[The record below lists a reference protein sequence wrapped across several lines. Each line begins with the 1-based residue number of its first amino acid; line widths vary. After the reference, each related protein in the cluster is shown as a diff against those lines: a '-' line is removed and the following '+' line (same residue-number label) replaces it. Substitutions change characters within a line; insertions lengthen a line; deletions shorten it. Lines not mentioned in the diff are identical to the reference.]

1 MSDERRETIDA
12 SHVSRLASPCVS
24 CLASRAFV
32 GPNWPTHPFEHLF
45 SEPSRNGFY
54 SPNPTGPISAK
65 IIGMGTLF
73 HSDLVRAVDSQ
84 ETNISP
90 TEFDRFSVRSGDL
103 LFGRRSLVE
112 SGAGKVSLVCSL
124 SESAIFESSLI
135 RVRLNENLA
144 LPQFYL
150 YFFKS
155 RHGRSIVSSI
165 VTGTNVK
172 GIRSSELSKI
182 LVPLPPLSEQRR
194 IVDIL
199 SAYDDLIENNRK
211 RIALLEESAR
221 RLYKE
226 WFGKAGRQGFC
237 GRQEKRDL
245 GHVSCLVSHVQFRV
259 TTLGDICKTIGG
271 GTPKTGVAEYWDG
284 DIPWVVPTD
293 ITRNFCMA
301 LLDTERKITLAG
313 LQKSS
318 AKMLPERTI
327 LMTSRASVGYFGMAD
342 FPVCTNQ
349 GFISIIPNRDI
360 WRWYLLFNLMSRV
373 EEIRGKAKG
382 STFPEI
388 SKSSFRGMDIAIPS
402 DDVLVKFNGFV
413 EPLIKQVYTLAKQ
426 SRTLAAARDALLP
439 WLMRNQTCSSFS

>member
-12 SHVSRLASPCVS
+12 SHVSRLTSPRVS

-194 IVDIL
+194 IVGIL

-226 WFGKAGRQGFC
+226 WFVRLRFPGHERVPVEDGVPKGWSWAPLSEVANVVMGQSPESESYNSEGIGLPFHQGVTGFRFRYPENEMWCSAGTRFA
-237 GRQEKRDL
+237 EA
-245 GHVSCLVSHVQFRV
+245 
-259 TTLGDICKTIGG
+259 GDILFSVRAPVGRINVAKERIVIGRGLSAMREKTNRQSWLLYTLKHHFNKEDLIGG
-271 GTPKTGVAEYWDG
+271 GCIFASTTKKELLSVRLLCPKEELVARFEELVRPIDEQ
-284 DIPWVVPTD
+284 ISNLNSQT
-293 ITRNFCMA
+293 IS
-301 LLDTERKITLAG
+301 LA
-313 LQKSS
+313 
-318 AKMLPERTI
+318 T
-327 LMTSRASVGYFGMAD
+327 
-342 FPVCTNQ
+342 
-349 GFISIIPNRDI
+349 
-360 WRWYLLFNLMSRV
+360 
-373 EEIRGKAKG
+373 
-382 STFPEI
+382 
-388 SKSSFRGMDIAIPS
+388 
-402 DDVLVKFNGFV
+402 
-413 EPLIKQVYTLAKQ
+413 
-426 SRTLAAARDALLP
+426 ARDALLP
-439 WLMRNQTCSSFS
+439 RLMKGGVG